1 MISIMEQNKHRKSI
15 ILSVVFWLCIWQIL
29 SMIIHQEIL
38 LVSPFEVLK
47 RLFQLLETGDFYI
60 SICTSILRILTGFLT
75 GLFAGLGFSI
85 LAYRHAW
92 IENLLKPFV
101 FTIKSIPVASFI
113 ILVLIWVKAVHLAAV
128 ISFLMVFPI
137 IYENILTGLKATDQK
152 LLEMAQVFRIPMSQQ
167 IQTIYISSILPY
179 LESGCSLAL
188 GLAWKSG
195 IAAEV
200 IGLPDS
206 SIGIHLY
213 NAKVYL
219 DTPDLFAWT
228 VVIVVLSVLFEKVFM
243 KLLHILM
250 QHIEKEL

>member
-1 MISIMEQNKHRKSI
+1 MISIMEQNKHTKSI
-15 ILSVVFWLCIWQIL
+15 VISVVFWLCLWQIM
-29 SMIIHQEIL
+29 SMVIHQEIL

-47 RLFQLLETGDFYI
+47 RLFQLLQTSDFYI
-60 SICTSILRILTGFLT
+60 SIVTSILRILAGFLT
-75 GLFAGLGFSI
+75 GLAAGLVFSI

-137 IYENILTGLKATDQK
+137 IYENILTGLKATDHK
-152 LLEMAQVFRIPMSQQ
+152 LLEMAQVFQIPMSQQ
-167 IQTIYISSILPY
+167 ISSIYISSVLPY

-206 SIGIHLY
+206 SIGMHLY
-213 NAKVYL
+213 EAKVYL

-228 VVIVVLSVLFEKVFM
+228 VVIVLLSILFEKVFM
-243 KLLHILM
+243 KLLQMLM